1 MSVDSDWYEYI
12 RDELFE
18 LEERAD
24 GLTGDVEANRD
35 RLGPELDDSDRE
47 ALAEVHRRLEEASEQ
62 LTEARKRLQ
71 QLQLERY
78 PT

>member
-35 RLGPELDDSDRE
+35 RLGPDLAESNRE

-62 LTEARKRLQ
+62 LTEARNRLQ
-71 QLQLERY
+71 QLQLEGDS
-78 PT
+78 

>member
-24 GLTGDVEANRD
+24 GLTGDVEANRE
-35 RLGPELDDSDRE
+35 RLGPDLAESDRE

-71 QLQLERY
+71 QLQLET
-78 PT
+78 PS